1 MKLYN
6 GHTAARLCRTIS
18 ICWMD
23 SHCDCWSW
31 NSTWKERISQATD
44 WHKCDWWRLY
54 IEFRI
59 KFRYLLF
66 ESGGIYNNEKLNP
79 VLFYNNI
86 ILLAK
91 MIMLSFA
98 SLFSW
103 IWSQEL
109 MWFQRSYNVV

>member
-1 MKLYN
+1 VIAEAEILHERN
-6 GHTAARLCRTIS
+6 GFHRPL
-18 ICWMD
+18 
-23 SHCDCWSW
+23 
-31 NSTWKERISQATD
+31 TD
-44 WHKCDWWRLY
+44 INVTDGVCALN
-54 IEFRI
+54 FGI

-103 IWSQEL
+103 IWSQ
-109 MWFQRSYNVV
+109 